1 MNPETMRGA
10 ETQMY
15 YPRTSSPS
23 TGETMDDDREERM
36 EALRA
41 RVRRKKEAA
50 LNDGVIEEELV
61 VTAADI
67 ESTYDEVSEASQ
79 DWFEM
84 ADLDADRWRNLA
96 AALIFVGSVLGMLSA
111 VLILQGNPT
120 ELLNSS
126 LFAESE
132 AVDIS
137 GTALE
142 DVEGHG
148 VENVTVELLD
158 ARSKAVLQSTTT
170 DEFGYYLIQN
180 VAQETHIIKF
190 SKEGYLTI
198 ERTFLPDNV
207 GLDPVTMKPGNGTA
221 DPQND
226 EQALS
231 GWTLDDA
238 VSLSTAVGLITLG
251 TALLGVQSAVEIR
264 RGKRYRRSQ
273 YLAAGALF
281 SRGLIIVG
289 PTLILFGMIV
299 NLFAKEDFEDE
310 RED

>member
-170 DEFGYYLIQN
+170 DAFGYYLIQN

-221 DPQND
+221 EPQND

>member
-1 MNPETMRGA
+1 
-10 ETQMY
+10 
-15 YPRTSSPS
+15 
-23 TGETMDDDREERM
+23 MDDDREERM

-61 VTAADI
+61 VTTADI
-67 ESTYDEVSEASQ
+67 EPTTDEFPEASQ

-158 ARSKAVLQSTTT
+158 ARSKAVLQTTST
-170 DEFGYYLIQN
+170 DAFGYYSIQN

-190 SKEGYLTI
+190 SKQGYLTV

-226 EQALS
+226 EQTLS

-238 VSLSTAVGLITLG
+238 VSLSTAVGLLTLG

>member
-1 MNPETMRGA
+1 
-10 ETQMY
+10 
-15 YPRTSSPS
+15 
-23 TGETMDDDREERM
+23 MDDDREERM

-170 DEFGYYLIQN
+170 DAFGYYLIQN

-238 VSLSTAVGLITLG
+238 VSLSTAVGLLTLG
-251 TALLGVQSAVEIR
+251 TALLGIQSAVEIR

>member
-1 MNPETMRGA
+1 
-10 ETQMY
+10 
-15 YPRTSSPS
+15 
-23 TGETMDDDREERM
+23 MDDDREERM
-36 EALRA
+36 EALRS

-61 VTAADI
+61 VTTADI
-67 ESTYDEVSEASQ
+67 EPTTDEFSEASQ

-158 ARSKAVLQSTTT
+158 ARSKAVLQSTST
-170 DEFGYYLIQN
+170 DAFGYYSIQN

-190 SKEGYLTI
+190 SKQGYLTV

-226 EQALS
+226 EQTLS

-238 VSLSTAVGLITLG
+238 VSLSTAVGLLTLG